1 MQLRYFGASA
11 VIATAL
17 AGVAVAPPATADC
30 NYSGGSTLCA
40 SGDVRGGSSTARP
53 GASAPYSPYP
63 CYDYG
68 DPLCLAYDNYDPG
81 VVFDLPNVVIGG
93 GRPVDPGYGV
103 PGGRPGG
110 GNRPGGGGR
119 IGRN

>member
-1 MQLRYFGASA
+1 MKFFAASLVA
-11 VIATAL
+11 IAAMSL
-17 AGVAVAPPATADC
+17 VEVAVSPPATADC

-40 SGDVRGGSSTARP
+40 SGDVRGGSGGGSAGP
-53 GASAPYSPYP
+53 SAPYSPYP

-68 DPLCLAYDNYDPG
+68 DPLCIAYDDYDPG
-81 VVFDLPNVVIGG
+81 IAFDPPNRIN
-93 GRPVDPGYGV
+93 RPVDPGYGV

-110 GNRPGGGGR
+110 GGG